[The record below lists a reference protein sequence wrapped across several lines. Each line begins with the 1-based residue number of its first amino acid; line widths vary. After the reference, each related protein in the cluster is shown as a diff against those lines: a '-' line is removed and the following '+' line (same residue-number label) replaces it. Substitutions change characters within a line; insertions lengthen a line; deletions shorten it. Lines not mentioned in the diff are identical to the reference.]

1 MEENRKK
8 KVISYFNYAA
18 KQYTISVLETRSKHT
33 PPLTKQRDFN
43 RRIVVKYFS
52 NIIKVPFWPSFKDMG
67 LWLYMFFVFLVFVL
81 EQVLSCM
88 EGKTILLL
96 WEIRFTLF
104 LSLLVNHPQQF
115 TKKKLRNT
123 SFQRLKIRG

>member
-43 RRIVVKYFS
+43 RRILVKYFS
-52 NIIKVPFWPSFKDMG
+52 NIRKAPFWPSFKDMG
-67 LWLYMFFVFLVFVL
+67 LWLYIFFVLLVFVL
-81 EQVLSCM
+81 EKGLS
-88 EGKTILLL
+88 
-96 WEIRFTLF
+96 
-104 LSLLVNHPQQF
+104 
-115 TKKKLRNT
+115 
-123 SFQRLKIRG
+123 